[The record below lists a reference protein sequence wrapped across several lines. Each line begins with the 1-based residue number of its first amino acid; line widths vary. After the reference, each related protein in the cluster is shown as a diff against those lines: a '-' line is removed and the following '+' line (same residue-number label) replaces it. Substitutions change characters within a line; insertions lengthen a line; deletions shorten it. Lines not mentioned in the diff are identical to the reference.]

1 MANTY
6 EVITFHG
13 KISSKWPKEKVSIAE
28 AILIILL
35 IIGFECNTDNFR
47 YEFTRLFLKQKY
59 NSEKYLTLK
68 VNKLGNSSW
77 DAGWII
83 YWITNKALTLLVVIT
98 NASQKSL
105 KKSESMYYKK
115 NMNPHK
121 THFNI
126 IIPKLL
132 RCIINFI

>member
-6 EVITFHG
+6 EVITFQG
-13 KISSKWPKEKVSIAE
+13 KISSKWPNVKVSIAE

-77 DAGWII
+77 DASWII
-83 YWITNKALTLLVVIT
+83 YWIINKVHEGI
-98 NASQKSL
+98 NSFGC
-105 KKSESMYYKK
+105 YYK
-115 NMNPHK
+115 
-121 THFNI
+121 
-126 IIPKLL
+126 
-132 RCIINFI
+132 CITKIFKENWINVL